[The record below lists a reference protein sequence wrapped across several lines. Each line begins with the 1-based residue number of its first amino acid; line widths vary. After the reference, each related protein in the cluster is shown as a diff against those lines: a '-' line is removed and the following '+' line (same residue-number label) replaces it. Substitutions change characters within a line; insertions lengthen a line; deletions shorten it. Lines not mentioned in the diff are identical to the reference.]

1 MTSIV
6 SNSHEIKIQILN
18 IVSKFSVDSETNVVS
33 KMIAGPGPRWLVFRI
48 KAHSAQTQKVSLSE
62 FLYYSRESLC
72 EPFEKYASPN
82 PAGFENLKTVTTL

>member
-1 MTSIV
+1 MTSFV
-6 SNSHEIKIQILN
+6 SNRHEIKILN
-18 IVSKFSVDSETNVVS
+18 IVSKFSVASETNDVN
-33 KMIAGPGPRWLVFRI
+33 KMIAGPGPHWLVFRI